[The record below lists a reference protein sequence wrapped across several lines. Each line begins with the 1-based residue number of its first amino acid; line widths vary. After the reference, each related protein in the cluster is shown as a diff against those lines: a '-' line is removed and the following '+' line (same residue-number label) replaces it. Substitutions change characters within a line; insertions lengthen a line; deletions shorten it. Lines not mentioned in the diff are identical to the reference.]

1 MLKTIAAAPVATL
14 IFISGSALSPRAD
27 EVDLALRAVT
37 AMDKLEEGIDDV
49 VVDTSG
55 GPVQVLQD
63 MTRHVATKLRCV
75 DQSMMCKYASSTT
88 FCTYCDGQGGMF
100 IATNGFCVP
109 KSGEQCQ
116 VNPAGQTL
124 CGKQRRSNCSGATP
138 NVCVTVT
145 TVSTTDCHIKECT

>member
-14 IFISGSALSPRAD
+14 IFISGSALSSRAD

-63 MTRHVATKLRCV
+63 MTCHVATNLRCV
-75 DQSMMCKYASSTT
+75 DQSMMCKYA
-88 FCTYCDGQGGMF
+88 
-100 IATNGFCVP
+100 
-109 KSGEQCQ
+109 
-116 VNPAGQTL
+116 
-124 CGKQRRSNCSGATP
+124 
-138 NVCVTVT
+138 
-145 TVSTTDCHIKECT
+145 